1 MNISL
6 GGAVSPST
14 KRGQSPRMAEGSAAA
29 NRGVA
34 PSRVGKQVRRPWG
47 ETGRQPCP
55 STASLPYLLCGDRSA
70 ETVRS
75 TKQVMPSVALNST
88 AMVRNQDWRW
98 INDRNNS
105 DAASGQR
112 LWVHQG

>member
-29 NRGVA
+29 NRDVA
-34 PSRVGKQVRRPWG
+34 PSRVGKHVRTPWG
-47 ETGRQPCP
+47 RQG
-55 STASLPYLLCGDRSA
+55 ASLVPPPRRCLTCYAATGALR
-70 ETVRS
+70 TVRS
-75 TKQVMPSVALNST
+75 TKQVMPSVASNST